1 MEWEQELP
9 TGGNDLVA
17 ALQLPT
23 VIVIIITIVTSLCR
37 IVCFSIQ
44 NAGYKQTNKYT
55 HKHTHTHDHKLT
67 KIHVP
72 NDSITKRVDFMK

>member
-23 VIVIIITIVTSLCR
+23 VIIITIVTSLCR

-44 NAGYKQTNKYT
+44 NAGYKQTHT
-55 HKHTHTHDHKLT
+55 HTHTHTHDHKLT